1 MNSLK
6 DRITGIADEGAKT
19 IEDQLSLH
27 QMLGWKSIELRSVD
41 GMNVCEMPDEK
52 FISVAEAVEE
62 KQFSVIS
69 FGSSIANWARAVTG
83 DFSLDTHDLKHSAGR
98 MHRLGVKYLRVM
110 SYTRGDAEEEE
121 WKREALRRMK
131 ELTRMAKGEG
141 IVLLLENCDG
151 WASLTPDNLRV
162 FLEEID
168 DPALQ
173 VVFDTGNPLAHGL
186 PPQSVWD
193 FYHTARKRIA
203 HVHIKDC
210 YRDGEG
216 KIIHCYPSEGECEV
230 LPIIRELEAG
240 GYTGMYSIEPH
251 MSVQIHTGSTGNEET
266 MRDTYLTYAHK
277 TMELLKRV

>member
-1 MNSLK
+1 MS
-6 DRITGIADEGAKT
+6 
-19 IEDQLSLH
+19 
-27 QMLGWKSIELRSVD
+27 
-41 GMNVCEMPDEK
+41 DEK

-83 DFSLDTHDLKHSAGR
+83 DFSLDTHDLKRSVGR

-110 SYTRGDAEEEE
+110 SYTRGDAEEDD

-193 FYHTARKRIA
+193 FYHTAIKRIA

>member
-1 MNSLK
+1 MNTMRE
-6 DRITGIADEGAKT
+6 RITGIADEGART

-27 QMLGWKSIELRSVD
+27 EQLGWNSIELRSVD
-41 GMNVCEMPDEK
+41 GLNVCEMPEK
-52 FISVAEAVEE
+52 EFELVAGAIEE
-62 KQFSVIS
+62 RQMSVIS

-83 DFSLDTHDLKHSAGR
+83 DFSLDTRDLRRSASR

-110 SYTRGDAEEEE
+110 SYTRGDADEDE

-131 ELTRMAKGEG
+131 ELTRMAHEEG

-151 WASLTPDNLRV
+151 WASLTPDNLRI

-193 FYHTARKRIA
+193 FYHHARSRIA

-210 YRDGEG
+210 YRDGEE
-216 KIIHCYPSEGECEV
+216 KTIHCYPSEGECEV
-230 LPIIRELEAG
+230 LPIVRDLETT

-251 MSVQIHTGSTGNEET
+251 MSVQIHTGSTGNEEA
-266 MRDTYLTYAHK
+266 MHDTYLTYAHK
-277 TMELLKRV
+277 TMELLKKV